1 MPDKPEKN
9 RLSVD
14 DFIAMVDAF
23 FVLWQDSED
32 FRSFVIIYIST
43 LKKIKDFA
51 DNDGLDDHVQAKFQV
66 LHTLL
71 REIEL
76 LPAAAP
82 NDPAYKDQLVQAKKL
97 WENLKPSW

>member
-1 MPDKPEKN
+1 MDNEPEQGSY
-9 RLSVD
+9 SVD

-23 FVLWQDSED
+23 FVLWEDSEN

-51 DNDGLDDHVQAKFQV
+51 DNDGLDGHIQAKFQV

-71 REIEL
+71 CDIEL

-82 NDPAYKDQLVQAKKL
+82 IDPAYKDQLIRAKKL
-97 WENLKPSW
+97 WQGIKP